1 MSVIQLAGCVIQ
13 NQDGHIL
20 LVHRN
25 NGKHVQ
31 WEIPGGKIDE
41 GEEAIATA
49 VRELKEELGVVVRV
63 IKHLGERAFEHGDR
77 EFHYIWFQAEIVKGT
92 PTVMEP
98 DVHDDL
104 DFFSLASLH
113 ERALELSPNTANFLE
128 ELHAGRVVL

>member
-1 MSVIQLAGCVIQ
+1 MNAIQLAGCVIQ

-31 WEIPGGKIDE
+31 WEIPGGKVDD
-41 GEEAIATA
+41 GEEAIAAA

-63 IKHLGERAFEHGDR
+63 VKRLGERAFEHGER
-77 EFHYIWFQAEIVKGT
+77 RFHYIWFHAEIVDGQ
-92 PTVMEP
+92 PRVMEP

-104 DFFSLASLH
+104 NFFSLDAL
-113 ERALELSPNTANFLE
+113 RQPALELSPNTANFVE
-128 ELHAGRVVL
+128 EFHAGRVTF